1 MGKTISVWF
10 FWSSFLRLLQSYLR
24 SRFQTSIINS
34 SFSSSNEVIT
44 GLPQASI
51 LRLLLFKIFLND
63 IFLLISKYQLC
74 DYADD
79 NTLYKSGKN
88 MQNIKCDLEMD
99 FMILHKWFHE
109 NYMVPNPDKFHY
121 IVIGDDDIFLKI
133 ILNNNEI
140 ANF

>member
-1 MGKTISVWF
+1 M
-10 FWSSFLRLLQSYLR
+10 
-24 SRFQTSIINS
+24 
-34 SFSSSNEVIT
+34 IT

-51 LRLLLFKIFLND
+51 LGPLLFNIFLND

-99 FMILHKWFHE
+99 FTILHTWFHE
-109 NYMVPNPDKFHY
+109 NYMVPNPGKFHY
-121 IVIGDDDIFLKI
+121 IVIGDDDIFHKI
-133 ILNNNEI
+133 TLNNNEI